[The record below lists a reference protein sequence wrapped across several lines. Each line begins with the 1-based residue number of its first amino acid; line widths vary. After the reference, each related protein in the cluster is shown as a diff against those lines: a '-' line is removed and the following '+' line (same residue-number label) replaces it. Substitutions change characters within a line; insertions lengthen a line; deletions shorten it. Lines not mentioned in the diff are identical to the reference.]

1 VPIMCRLCPKKPMP
15 VIIYKYSMEQHWKDE
30 HDGVQM
36 DSATKKD
43 IALDPKELGWVT
55 QLLKRKTCKG

>member
-1 VPIMCRLCPKKPMP
+1 MVRQMQNHLAPQIQGFTC
-15 VIIYKYSMEQHWKDE
+15 EAANQQHWKDE
-30 HDGVQM
+30 HNGIQM

-55 QLLKRKTCKG
+55 QLLKLKTRNG